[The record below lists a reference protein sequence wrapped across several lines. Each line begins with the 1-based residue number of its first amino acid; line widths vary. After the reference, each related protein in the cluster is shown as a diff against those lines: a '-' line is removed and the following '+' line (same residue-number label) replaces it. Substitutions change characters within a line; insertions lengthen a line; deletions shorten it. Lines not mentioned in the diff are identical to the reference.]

1 MAAEVI
7 FYNFA
12 LNICNLLIAVLFA
25 DNVTIIA
32 TLKKE
37 QFDQA

>member
-7 FYNFA
+7 FFNFA

-32 TLKKE
+32 TLKKRTV
-37 QFDQA
+37 